1 MRSEAVEDYLKAI
14 YELQERDGKA
24 KTMSLAERLGVTA
37 GSVSD
42 MLKRLAKEQPPI
54 VEYRLHQ
61 GVTLTPTGRITALEI
76 IRRHR
81 LLETFLHDVLGFAW
95 EEVHTEADRLE
106 HHISHRM
113 TEAIANL
120 LNHPDKDPHGDP
132 IPDINGRLPENYWVP
147 LSSIE
152 PGHHVRISRV
162 QSRDEELLKYLTDIG
177 IGMET
182 VVMVLEKP
190 PFDGP
195 LSLRI
200 GPTETGPVIRLGR
213 QITDAMMVEVI
224 STNPP
229 KED

>member
-24 KTMSLAERLGVTA
+24 KTSSLAERLGVTA
-37 GSVSD
+37 GSVSE
-42 MLKRLAKEQPPI
+42 MLKRLARERPPI

-61 GVTLTPTGRITALEI
+61 GVTLTTAGRKTALEI

-81 LLETFLHDVLGFAW
+81 LLETFLYDVLGFAW
-95 EEVHTEADRLE
+95 EEVHREADRLE
-106 HHISHRM
+106 HHISPRM
-113 TEAIANL
+113 TEAIADFL
-120 LNHPDKDPHGDP
+120 KHPDKDPHGDP
-132 IPDINGRLPENYWVP
+132 IPDIDGRLPEKYWIP

-152 PGHHVRISRV
+152 PGHLVRISRV
-162 QSRDEELLKYLTDIG
+162 QSRDEDLLKYLTDIG

-182 VVMVLEKP
+182 IVTVLEKP

-200 GPTETGPVIRLGR
+200 GPAETGPVTRLSR
-213 QITDAMMVEVI
+213 QITNAILVETI
-224 STNPP
+224 SSDSLP
-229 KED
+229 ED